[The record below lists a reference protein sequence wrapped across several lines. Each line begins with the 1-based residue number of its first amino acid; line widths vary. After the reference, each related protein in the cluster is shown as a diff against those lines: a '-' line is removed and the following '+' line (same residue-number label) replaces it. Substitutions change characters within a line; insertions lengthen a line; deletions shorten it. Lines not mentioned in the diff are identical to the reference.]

1 MLLHIYEHQH
11 AVFSW
16 FSEAT
21 LVFKTS
27 RSMASEESANIS
39 ADFEVLTESDIP
51 GASLNGKK
59 PNELNVV
66 QLKRWLSCRGA
77 PTGGKKPQLI
87 ERLAY
92 QRIISILCVLT

>member
-1 MLLHIYEHQH
+1 
-11 AVFSW
+11 
-16 FSEAT
+16 
-21 LVFKTS
+21 
-27 RSMASEESANIS
+27 MASEESVNIA

-66 QLKRWLSCRGA
+66 QLRRWLSCRGA
-77 PTGGKKPQLI
+77 PIGGKKPQLI

-92 QRIISILCVLT
+92 LSTHYQYFVCGYLGWNVTFNMAGISIL

>member
-1 MLLHIYEHQH
+1 MKR
-11 AVFSW
+11 W
-16 FSEAT
+16 F
-21 LVFKTS
+21 LKTG
-27 RSMASEESANIS
+27 RSMVSEESVNIA
-39 ADFEVLTESDIP
+39 ADFEVLTKRDIP

-92 QRIISILCVLT
+92 LSTHYQYFVCAYLGWNFTFNMAGISIL